1 LEDQIAS
8 LRAELTKTNKKVE
21 ITQAES
27 ENVQYLTEQVKQL
40 EVSLLK
46 KKVCVVIFSKFSI

>member
-1 LEDQIAS
+1 MQVKQLEDQIAS

-40 EVSLLK
+40 EVSLLRK
-46 KKVCVVIFSKFSI
+46 KKFVL